1 MARPGR
7 VGVVLLQLGTPDAPT
22 PGALRRY
29 LAEFLWDRRV
39 IDLPRP
45 LWWPI
50 LHGRVL
56 RTRPRASAK
65 LYEKVWTSEG
75 SPLAVT
81 TNRQA
86 SALAEALTAR
96 FGGIDVKVAMRYGRP
111 SIRSVLD
118 ELQAAGVDR
127 IVAVPLYPQYA
138 GATTGSS
145 LQQLYEEL
153 ARRRVVLPLRVVPPY
168 YDAPEYITALAEVTR
183 ESLGTAECDRYLLSF
198 HGLPERYVR
207 DGDPYRDQCLITGA
221 RLTAALDL
229 PPDRVTVTFQ
239 SRFGR
244 EPWLQPYTD
253 VTLARMRRS
262 QRTRRGGV
270 PRLRRRLPRDDRGDR
285 HDRPR
290 VVRTRR
296 RPGVPPHSLPEYAS
310 SLDRRAE
317 NTGRAGTG
325 GVGVDRAQGLRG
337 TCLRSRAH
345 TEAAETNGEHGI
357 GRVNPRNSVSPVP
370 SLREPRARGVLV
382 WAVSSLPAA
391 TSSRSTPP

>member
-96 FGGIDVKVAMRYGRP
+96 FSGIDVKVAMRYGRP

-168 YDAPEYITALAEVTR
+168 YDAPEYISALADVAR
-183 ESLGTAECDRYLLSF
+183 EALGATECDRYLLSF

-253 VTLARMRRS
+253 VTLLECAGRRE
-262 QRTRRGGV
+262 
-270 PRLRRRLPRDDRGDR
+270 
-285 HDRPR
+285 R
-290 VVRTRR
+290 VAVAC
-296 RPGVPPHSLPEYAS
+296 PGFVADCLETI
-310 SLDRRAE
+310 E
-317 NTGRAGTG
+317 EIGMTGRESYEHAGGPAFHRIPCLNTHPTWLAALKTLVEREL
-325 GVGVDRAQGLRG
+325 VG
-337 TCLRSRAH
+337 
-345 TEAAETNGEHGI
+345 
-357 GRVNPRNSVSPVP
+357 
-370 SLREPRARGVLV
+370 
-382 WAVSSLPAA
+382 WA
-391 TSSRSTPP
+391 